1 MKQITIFK
9 DLYRS
14 NDIPYHV
21 SIDTVVSRLKDSKSK
36 DIVLAIRKATSKE
49 EKNKLKK
56 QLPCI
61 LFAGVFSR
69 RAIDGLKEHSGYLV
83 LDMDDLDDV
92 EKTKNEIKEI
102 PYVVLAFVSP
112 SGKGLKFVIKI
123 PECTAKEHSEYFREF
138 KRQYDYLNLDESGK
152 DVSRVCFE
160 SYDPNLYFNPNAEI
174 FEPIIND
181 VGFIISER
189 VPLIPIQSEDD
200 IINRIV
206 NFNWVKSFKDGERN
220 SFIFDLAG
228 MFCEYGVSEFS
239 AINYCKQYAQK
250 DFTDKEI
257 ETTVKSA
264 YKRRS
269 FDIRYFEDYQRID
282 SIKAEMGKSKKEVL
296 SKFGIDEETYIEIKK
311 EVESSQFWYVEE
323 DAKGNQKIKV
333 DLLAFKLF
341 LESSGF
347 KKHFPFGATKPGFVK
362 VVSNKV
368 EETSPDKI
376 KDFVLHYLLEEKK
389 LANVWNYFANYS
401 SLFSENMLNMIE
413 TIELVTL
420 KDEKEKSF
428 FAFNNGIVE
437 VTKNKV
443 NIIPYI
449 DIDVFVWK
457 KHIIER
463 DFELQKDVNNE
474 YKKFI
479 NNISKSDP
487 LPFECAIGYLLN
499 TYKNKMDNKAV
510 ILNDEV
516 ISDNPEGGTG
526 KGLFVQG
533 IEKFRNVGLLDGKS
547 FSEQKSFPYQ
557 TVSQETNI
565 ILFDDVKKNFNF
577 ENIFSVI
584 TEGITLE
591 RKGKDAIKL
600 KVEDSPKVIITT
612 NYAIKGSGNSHER
625 RRHELELA
633 QHYTGLH
640 TPHDEFGR
648 QMFDDWSAEDYKP
661 FDNYMIKCVQSFFM
675 HGLIEQK
682 NAINIKTRH
691 FIAETSQEFY
701 SYMTNEF
708 NGYNQRVGKA
718 DEMTR
723 FAEVYPDYQAKWF
736 TQRRFTLWL
745 EKYAK
750 FRGFDFDSG
759 QSNGWLWFSIS
770 NGENNK
776 DGDDFLF

>member
-21 SIDTVVSRLKDSKSK
+21 SIETVVSRLKDSKSK
-36 DIVLAIRKATSKE
+36 DIVLAIRKAETKE

-83 LDMDDLDDV
+83 FDLDDLEDV

-112 SGKGLKFVIKI
+112 SGRGLKFVIKI

-138 KRQYDYLNLDESGK
+138 KNQYDYLNVDDSGK

-160 SYDPNLYFNPNAEI
+160 SYDPEPYFNPNAEI
-174 FEPIIND
+174 FEPKIND
-181 VGFIISER
+181 IGFTISER
-189 VPLIPIQSEDD
+189 VPIMPIQSEDE
-200 IINRIV
+200 IINRIA
-206 NFNWVKSFKDGERN
+206 NFNWKKSFSEGERN

-228 MFCEYGVSEFS
+228 LFCEYGVSEFS
-239 AINYCKQYAQK
+239 AINYCRKYSQN

-257 ETTVKSA
+257 EITVKSA

-269 FDIRYFEDYQRID
+269 FNIKYFEDYQRID
-282 SIKAEMGKSKKEVL
+282 SIKAEMGKSKREVL
-296 SKFGIDEETYIEIKK
+296 TKFGIDEDTYSEIKK
-311 EVESSQFWYVEE
+311 EVESSQFWFIEE
-323 DAKGNQKIKV
+323 DSKGKQKIKV

-347 KKHFPFGATKPGFVK
+347 KKHFPFGADKPNFVK
-362 VVSNKV
+362 VVSNMV

-401 SLFSENMLNMIE
+401 GLFSENILNMIE
-413 TIELVTL
+413 TIELITL
-420 KDEKEKSF
+420 RDEKDKCY
-428 FAFNNGIVE
+428 FAFKNGIVE
-437 VTKNKV
+437 VSKNKV

-449 DIDVFVWK
+449 DLDVFVWK

-463 DFELQKDVNNE
+463 DFKFKKETEND

-479 NNISKSDP
+479 YNISKKDP
-487 LPFECAIGYLLN
+487 LPFECAIGYLLS
-499 TYKNKMDNKAV
+499 TYKNKIDNNAV

-526 KGLFVQG
+526 KGVYVQG
-533 IEKFRNVGLLDGKS
+533 IKKFRNVAILDGKV

-557 TVSQETNI
+557 TISQETNI
-565 ILFDDVKKNFNF
+565 VVFDDVKKNFNF
-577 ENIFSVI
+577 ENIFSLI

-591 RKGKDAIKL
+591 RKGKDAVKL
-600 KVEDSPKVIITT
+600 DVESSPKVVITT

-633 QHYTGLH
+633 QYYTGSL
-640 TPHDEFGR
+640 TPYDEFGR
-648 QMFDDWSAEDYKP
+648 QLFDDWEDEDFEA
-661 FDNYMIKCVQSFFM
+661 FDNYIIKCVQSYLIN
-675 HGLIEQK
+675 GLIEQK

-701 SYMTNEF
+701 NFMKNEF
-708 NGYNQRVGKA
+708 SLYNQRVGKA
-718 DEMTR
+718 EEMNK
-723 FAEVYPDYQAKWF
+723 FKELYPDYFASWF

-745 EKYAK
+745 EKWAK
-750 FRGFDFDSG
+750 FNDYGFDSG

-770 NGENNK
+770 NSENNK
-776 DGDDFLF
+776 DDDDFPF